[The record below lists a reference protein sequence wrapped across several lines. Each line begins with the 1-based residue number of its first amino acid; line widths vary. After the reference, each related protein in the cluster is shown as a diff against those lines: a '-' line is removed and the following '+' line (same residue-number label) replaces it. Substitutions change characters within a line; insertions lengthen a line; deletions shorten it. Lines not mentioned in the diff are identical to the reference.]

1 MSLVVKCKWTKSR
14 IPCAI
19 KWEDGT
25 SDHIVQYAGVQV
37 AFFFHLFNTFTRPGI
52 FWDRNTVYGSKVASI
67 HSCMRDNSYRWLAGP
82 AVLSTVNFVL
92 RRGPWLDKHQVRSL
106 GCLKLLMFNFRLK
119 LLVGPVGTCIRHSP
133 SLQMQMLDSAYGAM
147 LCIWTTVFLV
157 AWRDGGATW
166 LKGVHTGTT
175 ERGGMMF

>member
-1 MSLVVKCKWTKSR
+1 MLSSGRTELLITLFSMPECKWHSSFTSSTHSR
-14 IPCAI
+14 
-19 KWEDGT
+19 GLGY
-25 SDHIVQYAGVQV
+25 SG
-37 AFFFHLFNTFTRPGI
+37 
-52 FWDRNTVYGSKVASI
+52 DRNTVYGSKVTSI

-119 LLVGPVGTCIRHSP
+119 LLVGPLGTCIRHSP

-157 AWRDGGATW
+157 AWREFPAAQHG
-166 LKGVHTGTT
+166 
-175 ERGGMMF
+175 